1 MKMMTLTQKKW
12 TVYFKRIKKKIW
24 QTTLVTT
31 STEVPCLAKS
41 MKITSLTQKKLIVCF
56 RRIKKM
62 MRRRSD
68 AANQSGSF

>member
-41 MKITSLTQKKLIVCF
+41 IKTTTLTQKKLTVCF
-56 RRIKKM
+56 KRIKRM
-62 MRRRSD
+62 MRRSD